1 MGTHSSMCNGL
12 SFYSP
17 SLIAPW
23 PQWSG
28 LLRRGKRVPQFRRG
42 YFIHQVSFC
51 FFAFLFFPQSCFCGA
66 VFASSRLQ
74 AREQRRDQRSG
85 QHRRTLGRGKW
96 LIGSSA
102 QTPRDVCQIGYEVI
116 LRDVRE
122 EFSLLAVWVRHWINR
137 SEDSCVRLLALLA

>member
-17 SLIAPW
+17 SVIAPW

-51 FFAFLFFPQSCFCGA
+51 LHFYFFPK
-66 VFASSRLQ
+66 VASVAPSLPPQ
-74 AREQRRDQRSG
+74 DFK
-85 QHRRTLGRGKW
+85 HV
-96 LIGSSA
+96 SSA
-102 QTPRDVCQIGYEVI
+102 VI
-116 LRDVRE
+116 NALANIAAHLE
-122 EFSLLAVWVRHWINR
+122 EENDLLDLLH
-137 SEDSCVRLLALLA
+137 RLLEMFAKLGTKLF